1 MPVVSGEGD
10 GGEFGV
16 ADLDAFGVFGRV
28 VVGLDGEP
36 GFGGGG
42 GDELDDVRME
52 VRGRPR
58 QLRVM
63 KLNMRCSILFHF
75 EVPGG

>member
-1 MPVVSGEGD
+1 MAASSASLTLTPLGYSVGSWSAWMVSPV
-10 GGEFGV
+10 
-16 ADLDAFGVFGRV
+16 LV
-28 VVGLDGEP
+28 VVAAMSSTM
-36 GFGGGG
+36 
-42 GDELDDVRME
+42 VRME